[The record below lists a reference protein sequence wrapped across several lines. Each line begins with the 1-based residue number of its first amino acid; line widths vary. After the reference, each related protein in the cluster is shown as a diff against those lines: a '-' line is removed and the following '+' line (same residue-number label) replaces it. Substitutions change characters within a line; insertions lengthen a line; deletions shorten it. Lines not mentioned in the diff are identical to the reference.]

1 MTKSIDSLYN
11 DAMATLQT
19 PGRLPDFLIV
29 GAPKAGTT
37 ALHAA
42 LTQHPQLAMSAVKEP
57 KYFLCGDVPPPL
69 FTGPGDAH
77 SRREWIWRRDEYRDL
92 FPDPTAEVLSGES
105 TPLYLADADARRRIA
120 DTIPHARLIC
130 VLRDPVDRAYSNWT
144 HLWVDGLEPI
154 ADVVE
159 ACLAEPQ
166 RIHDGWAP
174 FWHYLRLGRYGE
186 QLAALYELFPR
197 DQVLV
202 IRYRDVVDAP
212 SETLDRV
219 CEFLGVRPGAVSA
232 IPGDNT
238 RPFVAEGWQTRALS
252 SAVRAGSRVG
262 SAFEPQAWRRVSR
275 PLVKALHRRGRAE
288 RPTLTAEQRRTLLDH
303 FRADLDL
310 LEQVTQQS
318 FADWRGE
325 TGQGAFASRV
335 ADQTAV
341 ASR

>member
-1 MTKSIDSLYN
+1 MCGMASLR
-11 DAMATLQT
+11 TT
-19 PGRLPDFLIV
+19 GRLPDFVIM
-29 GAPKAGTT
+29 GAPKAGTS

-42 LTQHPQLAMSAVKEP
+42 LAQHPQLAMSAVKEP
-57 KYFLCGDVPPPL
+57 KYFLCGDAPPPL

-77 SRREWIWRRDEYRDL
+77 SRREWIWRRADYLDL
-92 FPDPTAEVLSGES
+92 FADPSAEVLCGES

-120 DTIPHARLIC
+120 DTIPDARLIC

-154 ADVVE
+154 PDVVE
-159 ACLAEPQ
+159 ACLAEPR

-186 QLAALYELFPR
+186 QLGALYELFPR
-197 DQVLV
+197 EQVLV
-202 IRYRDVVDAP
+202 IRYREVVDTP
-212 SETLDRV
+212 QKTLDRV
-219 CEFLGVRPGAVSA
+219 CDFLGVRQGAVGA

-262 SAFEPQAWRRVSR
+262 SVFEPKAWRRASR
-275 PLVKALHRRGRAE
+275 PLVRALHRRGRAE
-288 RPTLTAEQRRTLLDH
+288 RPSLTPEQRRTLLDH
-303 FRADLDL
+303 FHADLDL
-310 LEQVTQQS
+310 LEQVTQLS

-325 TGQGAFASRV
+325 TGQGAFAARV
-335 ADQTAV
+335 AEQSPV
-341 ASR
+341 ATP